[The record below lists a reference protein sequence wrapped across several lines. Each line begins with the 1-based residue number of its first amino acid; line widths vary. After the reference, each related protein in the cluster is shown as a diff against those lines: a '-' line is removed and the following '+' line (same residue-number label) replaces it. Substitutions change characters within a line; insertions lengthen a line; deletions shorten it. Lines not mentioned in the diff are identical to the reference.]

1 MKAIVLAGGFGTRIQ
16 PLTNGMPKPMLPILN
31 RPMMEHTMIKLR
43 DELGIKDVAVL
54 LYFMPDVIKSYFKDG
69 AELGMNISYYLPDDD
84 YGTAGAVGFAREFLD
99 ETFIIVSG
107 DLVTNFKF
115 DEIYD
120 FHKAKKSKLTISLTP
135 VENPLQFGVV
145 IANKEGKIQ
154 KFLEKPSWGE
164 VFSDTI
170 NTGIY
175 IIEPEILN
183 YIPVKSNYDFGKDLF
198 PTLMKNDVT
207 LWGCYTEGYWRDV
220 GNPESYRDVYQDIYD
235 GIIDLKIKG
244 EKREVDG
251 GLLFVD
257 EGSFV
262 DESVKIQ
269 GLAIVG
275 KNSKIEGAVGLSNC
289 VIGDNCVISDNVKIS
304 NSVIWNDCKMGSK
317 SLINNSIVC
326 NDVEF
331 DKNIKIKSGL
341 IIAEKCVVEQNV
353 TFERDVMVWP
363 NKTIQEGSSINT
375 NVIWGDKYKAAMFGA
390 GSVSGRANIEL
401 SSDLALKLAESFGSV
416 LPVGSKVYVSRDYH
430 NSSRMLKRAFLSGL
444 LSTGINV
451 VDVFSVPSVVMRHDL
466 ANNDDIVA
474 GVHIR
479 QSAKNLEETEI
490 LFYTSE
496 GLLIDTNF
504 AKNME
509 RVFTRENFRRVRSSE
524 IGYITEDAQ
533 LADRYITAVKAKI
546 NNQILKT
553 KGLKIATNLMF
564 GSISN
569 VYPKIANELG
579 VESVILNAYED
590 DKQLQNLAATIQ
602 RSQAE
607 VSKIVTALGLDCGV
621 LIYPNG
627 QKLQLIDDEGNLVK
641 DYVML
646 LAMLEMLNSDP
657 ASKGKKVFLPAWA
670 PDFTSYDNIEVI
682 RGKFGGFRAKQL
694 QDYDL
699 IATTDGHFAFSEFGL
714 NTDAVFSSTK
724 VLELLISSGSKLSDI
739 INKVPNF
746 VYRGENVA
754 CPSAF
759 KGKMMRKF
767 LEDGKDKKSSHL
779 DGVKIWVSEKE
790 WILMIPDQHSE
801 FLNIYIQALNHDN
814 ANAIF
819 GDYKAKIDSWINE

>member
-31 RPMMEHTMIKLR
+31 RPMMEHTILKLR
-43 DELGIKDVAVL
+43 DELGIKDIAVL
-54 LYFMPDVIKSYFKDG
+54 LYFMPDVIKNHFKDG
-69 AELGMNISYYLPDDD
+69 SDLGVNIQYYLPDDD

-183 YIPVKSNYDFGKDLF
+183 YIPIKSNYDFGKDLF

-235 GIIDLKIKG
+235 GIIELNFKG
-244 EKREVDG
+244 QRKVVDG
-251 GLLFVD
+251 GVVYIEDGSSID
-257 EGSFV
+257 EGTKV
-262 DESVKIQ
+262 Q
-269 GLAIVG
+269 GTVVVG
-275 KNSKIEGAVGLSNC
+275 KNTHIDGSVNLANC
-289 VIGDNCVISDNVKIS
+289 VIGDGCKIDEFVKIS
-304 NSVIWNDCKMGSK
+304 NSVIWNNCDVGEK
-317 SLINNSIVC
+317 SLINNAIVC
-326 NDVEF
+326 NDVSF
-331 DKNIKIKSGL
+331 DKNVKIKSGL
-341 IIAEKCVVEQNV
+341 IIAEKCIVEQNV

-363 NKTIQEGSSINT
+363 NKTIQEGTSINT
-375 NVIWGDKYKAAMFGA
+375 NVIWGDKYKAAIFGA

-401 SSDLALKLAESFGSV
+401 SSDLAIKLAESFGSV

-451 VDVFSVPSVVMRHDL
+451 VDVFNVPSVVMRHDL

-533 LADRYITAVKAKI
+533 LADRYVSAIKTKI
-546 NNQILKT
+546 NNNILKR

-641 DYVML
+641 DYVAL
-646 LAMLEMLNSDP
+646 LAMLDMLNKDTSN
-657 ASKGKKVFLPAWA
+657 STRKVFLPAWA
-670 PDFTSYDNIEVI
+670 PDFIEYDNLEVV
-682 RGKFGGFRAKQL
+682 RGKFGGFKAKQL

-699 IATTDGHFAFSEFGL
+699 VANTDGHFAFSEFGL
-714 NTDAVFSSTK
+714 NTDAVFSSIK
-724 VLELLISSGSKLSDI
+724 VLEMMIVNGNKLSDVI
-739 INKVPNF
+739 KSIPEF
-746 VYRGENVA
+746 VYRGENVP

-767 LEDGKDKKSSHL
+767 LEDGKDKKSSHV

-790 WILMIPDQHSE
+790 WILMVPDQHLE
-801 FLNIYIQALNHDN
+801 YLNIYIQALNHTN

-819 GDYKAKIDSWINE
+819 DDYQAKINSWINE

>member
-31 RPMMEHTMIKLR
+31 RPMMEHTILKLR
-43 DELGIKDVAVL
+43 DELGIKDIAVL
-54 LYFMPDVIKSYFKDG
+54 LYFMPDVIKNHFKDG
-69 AELGMNISYYLPDDD
+69 SDLGLNIQYYLPDDD

-235 GIIDLKIKG
+235 GIIELNFKG
-244 EKREVDG
+244 QRKVVDG
-251 GLLFVD
+251 GVIYIE
-257 EGSFV
+257 EGSSV
-262 DESVKIQ
+262 DESTKVQ
-269 GLAIVG
+269 GTVVIG
-275 KNSKIEGAVGLSNC
+275 KNTHIDGSVNLSNC
-289 VIGDNCVISDNVKIS
+289 VIGDGCKVDEFVKVS
-304 NSVIWNDCKMGSK
+304 NSVIWNNCEVGEK
-317 SLINNSIVC
+317 SLINNAIVC
-326 NDVEF
+326 NDVSF
-331 DKNIKIKSGL
+331 DKNVKIKSGL

-363 NKTIQEGSSINT
+363 NKTIQEGTSINT
-375 NVIWGDKYKAAMFGA
+375 NVIWGDKYKAAIFGA

-451 VDVFSVPSVVMRHDL
+451 VDVFNVPSVVMRHDL

-533 LADRYITAVKAKI
+533 LADRYVSAIKGKI
-546 NNQILKT
+546 NNNILKT

-627 QKLQLIDDEGNLVK
+627 QKLQFIDDQGKLVK
-641 DYVML
+641 DYVAL
-646 LAMLEMLNSDP
+646 LAMLDMLNKDTSNS
-657 ASKGKKVFLPAWA
+657 ARKVFLPAWA
-670 PDFTSYDNIEVI
+670 PDFIEYDKLEVV
-682 RGKFGGFRAKQL
+682 RGKFGGFKAKQL

-699 IATTDGHFAFSEFGL
+699 VANTDGHFAFSEFGL
-714 NTDAVFSSTK
+714 NTDAVFSSIK
-724 VLELLISSGSKLSDI
+724 VLEMMITNGNKLSDVI
-739 INKVPNF
+739 KSIPEF
-746 VYRGENVA
+746 VYRGENVP

-767 LEDGKDKKSSHL
+767 LEDGKDKKSSHV

-790 WILMIPDQHSE
+790 WILMVPDQHLE
-801 FLNIYIQALNHDN
+801 YLNIYIQALNHTN

-819 GDYKAKIDSWINE
+819 DDYKAKIDSWINE

>member
-31 RPMMEHTMIKLR
+31 RPMMEHTILKLR
-43 DELGIKDVAVL
+43 DELGIKDIAVL
-54 LYFMPDVIKSYFKDG
+54 LYFMPDVIKNHFKDG
-69 AELGMNISYYLPDDD
+69 SDLGLNIQYYLPDDD

-235 GIIDLKIKG
+235 GIIELNFKG
-244 EKREVDG
+244 QRKVVDG
-251 GLLFVD
+251 GVIYIE
-257 EGSFV
+257 EGSSV
-262 DESVKIQ
+262 DESTKVQ
-269 GLAIVG
+269 GTVVIG
-275 KNSKIEGAVGLSNC
+275 KNTHIDGSVNLSNC
-289 VIGDNCVISDNVKIS
+289 VIGDGCKVDEFVKVS
-304 NSVIWNDCKMGSK
+304 NSVIWNNCEVGEK
-317 SLINNSIVC
+317 SLINNAIVC
-326 NDVEF
+326 NDVSF
-331 DKNIKIKSGL
+331 DKNVKIKSGL

-363 NKTIQEGSSINT
+363 NKTIQEGTSINT
-375 NVIWGDKYKAAMFGA
+375 NVIWGDKYKAAIFGA

-451 VDVFSVPSVVMRHDL
+451 VDVFNVPSVVMRHDL

-533 LADRYITAVKAKI
+533 LADRYVSAIKGKI
-546 NNQILKT
+546 NNNILKT

-627 QKLQLIDDEGNLVK
+627 QKLQFIDDQGNLVK
-641 DYVML
+641 DYVAL
-646 LAMLEMLNSDP
+646 LAMLDMLNKDTSN
-657 ASKGKKVFLPAWA
+657 STRKVFLPAWA
-670 PDFTSYDNIEVI
+670 PDFIEYDNLEVV
-682 RGKFGGFRAKQL
+682 RGKFGGFKAKQL

-699 IATTDGHFAFSEFGL
+699 VANTDGHFAFSEFGL
-714 NTDAVFSSTK
+714 NTDAVFSSIK
-724 VLELLISSGSKLSDI
+724 VLEMMITNGNKLSDVI
-739 INKVPNF
+739 KSIPEF
-746 VYRGENVA
+746 VYRGENVP

-767 LEDGKDKKSSHL
+767 LEDGKDKKSSHV

-790 WILMIPDQHSE
+790 WILMVPDQHLE
-801 FLNIYIQALNHDN
+801 YLNIYIQALNHTN

-819 GDYKAKIDSWINE
+819 DDYKAKIDSWINE

>member
-31 RPMMEHTMIKLR
+31 RPMMEHTILKLR
-43 DELGIKDVAVL
+43 DELGIKDIAVL
-54 LYFMPDVIKSYFKDG
+54 LYFMPDVIKNHFKDG
-69 AELGMNISYYLPDDD
+69 SDLGLNIQYYLPDDD

-235 GIIDLKIKG
+235 GIIELNFKG
-244 EKREVDG
+244 QRKVVDG
-251 GLLFVD
+251 GVIYIE
-257 EGSFV
+257 EGSSV
-262 DESVKIQ
+262 DESTKVQ
-269 GLAIVG
+269 GTVVIG
-275 KNSKIEGAVGLSNC
+275 KNTHIDGSVNLSNC
-289 VIGDNCVISDNVKIS
+289 VIGDGCKVDEFVKVS
-304 NSVIWNDCKMGSK
+304 NSVIWNNCEVGEK
-317 SLINNSIVC
+317 SLINNAIVC
-326 NDVEF
+326 NDVSF
-331 DKNIKIKSGL
+331 DKNVKIKSGL

-363 NKTIQEGSSINT
+363 NKTIQEGTSINT
-375 NVIWGDKYKAAMFGA
+375 NVIWGDKYKAAIFGA

-451 VDVFSVPSVVMRHDL
+451 VDVFNVPSVVMRHDL

-533 LADRYITAVKAKI
+533 LADRYVSAIKGKI
-546 NNQILKT
+546 NNNILKT

-627 QKLQLIDDEGNLVK
+627 QKLQFIDDQGNLVK
-641 DYVML
+641 DYVAL
-646 LAMLEMLNSDP
+646 LAMLDMLNKDTSNS
-657 ASKGKKVFLPAWA
+657 ARKVFLPAWA
-670 PDFTSYDNIEVI
+670 PDFIEYDKLEVV
-682 RGKFGGFRAKQL
+682 RGKFGGFKAKQL

-699 IATTDGHFAFSEFGL
+699 VANTDGHFAFSEFGL
-714 NTDAVFSSTK
+714 NTDAVFSSIK
-724 VLELLISSGSKLSDI
+724 VLEMMITNGNKLSDVI
-739 INKVPNF
+739 KSIPEF
-746 VYRGENVA
+746 VYRGENVP

-767 LEDGKDKKSSHL
+767 LEDGKDKKSSHV

-790 WILMIPDQHSE
+790 WILMVPDQHLE
-801 FLNIYIQALNHDN
+801 YLNIYIQALNHTN

-819 GDYKAKIDSWINE
+819 DDYKAKIDSWINE